1 MLGCPV
7 EIRPIDDEDSDGAR
21 KAEPV
26 TAKRVYKRA
35 FEELFPG
42 QPVPE
47 TIGVTCCSQF
57 AVRRETIWQRP
68 RSDYVRYRE
77 WLMSSSLADD
87 LSGRVLE
94 YSWHSMRPPSQ
105 HLHPI
110 CFFFVALPLTELVI
124 FGKDPVHCPS
134 AGECYCQTYGLCGME
149 CDKAG
154 CSGQYT
160 LPPFSTLPQG
170 WPKIGWDN
178 EDRGWDGLP

>member
-35 FEELFPG
+35 FEELFPEK
-42 QPVPE
+42 PVPE

-57 AVRRETIWQRP
+57 AVRRENIWQRP
-68 RSDYVRYRE
+68 RSEYVQYRE
-77 WLMSSSLADD
+77 WLMSSSLGDD

-94 YSWHSMRPPSQ
+94 YSWHSM
-105 HLHPI
+105 HPDI
-110 CFFFVALPLTELVI
+110 SILSFFFLVASPLTELVI

-134 AGECYCQTYGLCGME
+134 AGECYCQTYGLCGMK
-149 CDKAG
+149 CDKTG